1 MSFFYVPAQP
11 KLSMSPKF
19 RVYRNLV
26 DVDDMDYAKIDALV
40 HRDGTFIFNPDK
52 RRWQTRI
59 RAHLAFHKKFVR
71 ALEGAG
77 IARGRTVGNMFALH
91 SKKGCQQQQWHYDF
105 DPDLLWGIRKKPL
118 GALLALEE
126 GTKLAVH
133 GIGDVLL
140 QRGDC
145 LVFDGDLVHAGSAY
159 PDAPNTRVHV
169 YLDVPTVER
178 VKNRTWFFLEED

>member
-1 MSFFYVPAQP
+1 M
-11 KLSMSPKF
+11 
-19 RVYRNLV
+19 R
-26 DVDDMDYAKIDALV
+26 
-40 HRDGTFIFNPDK
+40 
-52 RRWQTRI
+52 
-59 RAHLAFHKKFVR
+59 
-71 ALEGAG
+71 
-77 IARGRTVGNMFALH
+77 
-91 SKKGCQQQQWHYDF
+91 
-105 DPDLLWGIRKKPL
+105 GIRKKPL

-178 VKNRTWFFLEED
+178 RRTVRGFLEGGAKKDDDYRDDRRGLMWFVFLNMEIPLTRATTIDTTVCL